1 MVDGRIHD
9 RPEFLH
15 FFRGD
20 QHNNYSN
27 VVKKLFKCRLQL
39 KTLITGNVGISVHP
53 KASEIN
59 MIHIPHSLGKAFREQ
74 LLISAISQFTDT
86 LILYE
91 WKRYLC
97 YFTGKEVT
105 VKV

>member
-1 MVDGRIHD
+1 MDGRNHD

-15 FFRGD
+15 FFRAD
-20 QHNNYSN
+20 QHNYSN
-27 VVKKLFKCRLQL
+27 VVKQLFKCRVQL
-39 KTLITGNVGISVHP
+39 ITVITGNVGISIHP

-59 MIHIPHSLGKAFREQ
+59 MSHIPHSLGKAFREQ
-74 LLISAISQFTDT
+74 LLISAINQFTDI
-86 LILYE
+86 LILYK
-91 WKRYLC
+91 WKQYLC